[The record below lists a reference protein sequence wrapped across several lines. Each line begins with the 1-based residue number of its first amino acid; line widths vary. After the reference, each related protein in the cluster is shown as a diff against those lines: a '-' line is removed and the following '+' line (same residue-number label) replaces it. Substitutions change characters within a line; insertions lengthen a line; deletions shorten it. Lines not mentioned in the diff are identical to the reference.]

1 MNIYFFDKP
10 TYEFLSWINHQGFKR
25 VSSPDDAEV
34 WYVHFRSLEGADTE
48 KLKYVLCPCTNIL
61 HLGKVPENVKVI
73 YLDDKK
79 FLFENVRSTA
89 EMTLWG
95 ILNLIKVH
103 HDEIHHKTVG
113 IIGMGRIGQ
122 QVTQMLQGFN
132 CNVIFY
138 DPSDYWEPYQS
149 MRNVERVDCEQLLK
163 RSDIISIHCTA
174 DESTRDLIGPE
185 DFCAMEKAP
194 YFINTARGQCVD
206 GDGLA
211 YAYSKGFVK
220 AFYIDVMDTYSKDTV
235 KKLITLTSNRHNNL
249 ITHHKAGKSYRSR
262 LETDRY
268 VYLKLLEVLRND

>member
-1 MNIYFFDKP
+1 MNIYNFDAS

-61 HLGKVPENVKVI
+61 HLGEIPENVKVI

-89 EMTLWG
+89 EATLWSM
-95 ILNLIKVH
+95 LSLVKMHN
-103 HDEIHHKTVG
+103 DEIHHKTVG
-113 IIGMGRIGQ
+113 IVGMGRVGQ

-149 MRNVERVDCEQLLK
+149 MRNVERVDYMQLLE
-163 RSDIISIHCTA
+163 RSDIITLHCTA
-174 DESTRDLIGPE
+174 DESTRDLITIK
-185 DFCAMEKAP
+185 DFVAMKKVP
-194 YFINTARGQCVD
+194 YFINNARGMCVN
-206 GDGLA
+206 GESLLQA
-211 YAYSKGFVK
+211 AKNNFIK
-220 AFYIDVMDTYSKDTV
+220 AFSIDVIDTYS
-235 KKLITLTSNRHNNL
+235 TLTIKALNAIAENESSLLTGHN
-249 ITHHKAGKSYRSR
+249 AGKGHRSR